1 LIWQARSPIA
11 APERLM
17 FRSRL
22 EAAMA
27 DAIEA
32 KLLEAAE
39 NPCEVTAAE
48 VCSDRAMARL
58 AIRRTLEACGYLT

>member
-1 LIWQARSPIA
+1 
-11 APERLM
+11 
-17 FRSRL
+17 
-22 EAAMA
+22 MA